1 MFVAKCTLP
10 GKNNF
15 NPTTIAKFTFELQ
28 KSRSKTKSFT
38 HEDYVNDTKFSKE
51 YWEIK
56 RSKFIP
62 KVTWSTVREC
72 PLYNLSKKKNY
83 LCLNEK
89 LEINSYY
96 GNKLLNKKSELINK

>member
-1 MFVAKCTLP
+1 MV
-10 GKNNF
+10 
-15 NPTTIAKFTFELQ
+15 KFTFEWQ

-38 HEDYVNDTKFSKE
+38 HEDYANDTEFLKE

-72 PLYNLSKKKNY
+72 PPYNLSKRKCY

-89 LEINSYY
+89 FKINSDN
-96 GNKLLNKKSELINK
+96 GNNQLNKRSELINKCRHLKEHTLLRHYSKD

>member
-1 MFVAKCTLP
+1 M
-10 GKNNF
+10 
-15 NPTTIAKFTFELQ
+15 AKFTFELQ

-38 HEDYVNDTKFSKE
+38 HEDYANDTEFLKE

-72 PLYNLSKKKNY
+72 PLYSLSKRKCY

-89 LEINSYY
+89 LDINSYN
-96 GNKLLNKKSELINK
+96 GKKPIEQKIGINQ